1 MIARFQKNTT
11 PAPSTTS
18 AALHLTQQLTLN
30 LSQTF
35 CPSLTHSSL
44 TYHTSHYSTV
54 GGQSEG
60 VRGACVCVCECEN
73 VTGTAAHQ
81 CLTKPLS
88 IITSA
93 LLVGSQV
100 NKSPST

>member
-60 VRGACVCVCECEN
+60 VRGACVCVC
-73 VTGTAAHQ
+73 V
-81 CLTKPLS
+81 S
-88 IITSA
+88 
-93 LLVGSQV
+93 VRM
-100 NKSPST
+100 